1 MQIAANAAA
10 HINNTYTYT
19 YTYTSEILPKTD
31 PPLKKENLIYLHRNI
46 RI

>member
-10 HINNTYTYT
+10 HINNTYT

>member
-10 HINNTYTYT
+10 HINHT